1 MKQTFTR
8 FAIITTLC
16 IPAFSQTKSPLT
28 GDQAAVIKADED
40 YRVAKMTN
48 DLDALRRV
56 LSPDFYETNQNG
68 NTRNYAETIDLWK
81 TFRVTSLITESLDV
95 RVTGDTA
102 VMKGTQTEVRGGFV
116 EPLLFTRVY
125 VRSANGWRL
134 LSSMQ
139 SNNPKRPSY
148 TKLAAFGN

>member
-1 MKQTFTR
+1 MRPTLAG
-8 FAIITTLC
+8 FAIIATSC
-16 IPAFSQTKSPLT
+16 VPAFSQTKSPLT

-56 LSPDFYETNQNG
+56 LAPDFYETNQNG
-68 NTRNYAETIDLWK
+68 NTRNYAETVDLWK
-81 TFRVTSLITESLDV
+81 TFRVTSLITESFDV

-102 VMKGTQTEVRGGFV
+102 VMKGTQIEVRGGFV
-116 EPLLFTRVY
+116 EPMLFTRVY
-125 VRSANGWRL
+125 VRTASGWRL

-139 SNNPKRPSY
+139 SDDPRRPRY

>member
-1 MKQTFTR
+1 MKQTFTS

-81 TFRVTSLITESLDV
+81 TFRVTSLITESFDV